1 MSKTKIQHITKA
13 YKWLV
18 ISGITSAPSPEEIV
32 DGLEVLEDMMHELRS
47 RNICSAYVF
56 EDEPSPSTDS
66 LADDS
71 LNTAIATNLAVRL
84 ANYFGKE
91 PLPTLTRQATQSMS
105 NWSARSGKTNQ
116 IDPPRRQP
124 RGSGNTFRFS
134 NWVRFYRFN
143 DNAPI
148 ECDTFDLKV
157 DAIDSFSVDFNNYLL
172 LGATITSFEVEASN
186 GIEVLTSAESEGI
199 ITLSCKGKN
208 GGYQTVK
215 LTVTT
220 STGRVNPE
228 IVNFNIT
235 Q

>member
-1 MSKTKIQHITKA
+1 MPKTKIEHVTKA

-18 ISGITSAPSPEEIV
+18 ISGITSSPAPNEIE
-32 DGLEVLEDMMHELRS
+32 DGLEMLEDMMHELRS

-56 EDEPSPSTDS
+56 EDVPNPNTDS
-66 LADDS
+66 QVDDS
-71 LNTAIATNLAVRL
+71 FNTAIATNLAVRL

-91 PLPTLTRQATQSMS
+91 PLATLSKQAMQSMS
-105 NWSARSGKTNQ
+105 NWSARSGKTNM
-116 IDPPRRQP
+116 IDPPRTQP

-134 NWVRFYRFN
+134 NWVRYYRLN

-148 ECDTFDLKV
+148 DCDTFELKV
-157 DAIDSFSVDFNNYLL
+157 DEIDSFNVDFNNYLL
-172 LGATITSFEVEASN
+172 LGATISSYEIEASN
-186 GIEVLTSAESEGI
+186 GIEVITDSESGGI
-199 ITLSCKGKN
+199 ITLECKGKIA
-208 GGYQTVK
+208 GYQTIK
-215 LTVTT
+215 ITVTT